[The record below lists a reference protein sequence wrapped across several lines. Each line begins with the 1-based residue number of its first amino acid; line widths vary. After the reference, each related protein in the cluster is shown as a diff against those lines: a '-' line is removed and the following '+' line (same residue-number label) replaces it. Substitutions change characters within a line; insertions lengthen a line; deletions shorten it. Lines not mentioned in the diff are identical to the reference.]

1 MKRTSAVDGVRRL
14 ADRGAMGSPHREL
27 AVNVGGSRHVLRSEL
42 LARLPDSLLAT
53 LIVRPGAATRPSA
66 TARREAAEAAAM
78 TRTDAGTTRDE
89 TATSR
94 AGGRGGFER
103 NSSARRDAGDGD
115 ATGVDAGERTERE
128 TLSGSDAGTQRRA
141 CRRSRVKTRRSSRR
155 GGARGGKTQGGE
167 KQGEDVR
174 PSGTQGGDPR
184 PRDARPVDT
193 QRGEV
198 PTEAAKRHVHN
209 PSCSSTSSSSA
220 RASSPP
226 YDDFDP
232 DSGEFFFDRDP
243 RAFDRIL
250 DAYHFGEVH
259 MDRSACPMCFKHEMD
274 FWGVG
279 ADHLDDCCR
288 FRYSELQ
295 EELDEI
301 VQMVE
306 TELRDSGTAGAASRG
321 HCERARVGVW
331 QLMEKPDSSR
341 LARSLALTSFAFI
354 VVSSVVMCLGT
365 IPELQ
370 LSPGADGAAGEEHP
384 TITAIET
391 VCIGWFT
398 VEFALRFFSAPDRVK
413 FMSSPM
419 NVVDL
424 LAVLPY
430 FVVLALTEMGG
441 SVMGLASMQQ
451 GVQALRIM
459 RVARIFKLA
468 RHSSG
473 LQTLTYALKSSFKEL
488 GLLLLYLG
496 VGVYLFSAL
505 GYTVEQSHPETLFSS
520 IPHSFWWAIITM
532 TTVGY
537 GDIYPK
543 TELGKINAAVSFLC
557 GILAIALPIH
567 PIINNFVKFY
577 NKQRVLE
584 MAAKHQLELLS
595 VSERLAGEMIAA
607 SSAGGGGGGDAEE
620 EDAGGGGAEGGMRLS
635 PNERCCCNGH
645 QRESRASGRSQLSHG
660 HLVHS
665 NIVAAKP

>member
-1 MKRTSAVDGVRRL
+1 
-14 ADRGAMGSPHREL
+14 MGLPHREL

-53 LIVRPGAATRPSA
+53 LLVRPGAARRPGA
-66 TARREAAEAAAM
+66 AKAAEAAAA
-78 TRTDAGTTRDE
+78 TARTDAGTTGDE

-94 AGGRGGFER
+94 GAGRGAFER
-103 NSSARRDAGDGD
+103 NASARRDAGDGD
-115 ATGVDAGERTERE
+115 VGERTEGE
-128 TLSGSDAGTQRRA
+128 TLSGTGTTASAAGSDAGTQRRA
-141 CRRSRVKTRRSSRR
+141 CRRPRVKTRRSSRR
-155 GGARGGKTQGGE
+155 GGARGGKAQGGE
-167 KQGEDVR
+167 QQGEDIR

-193 QRGEV
+193 QGGEV
-198 PTEAAKRHVHN
+198 PTEAAKRHVRN
-209 PSCSSTSSSSA
+209 PSCSSTSSCG

-259 MDRSACPMCFKHEMD
+259 MDRSACPMCFKQEMD

-279 ADHLDDCCR
+279 ADCLDDCCR

-306 TELRDSGTAGAASRG
+306 TELRDSGTAGAAQRG
-321 HCERARVGVW
+321 RCERARVGVW

-370 LSPGADGAAGEEHP
+370 PGPGADGAAGEEHP
-384 TITAIET
+384 TIAAIET

-459 RVARIFKLA
+459 RVARVFKLA

-607 SSAGGGGGGDAEE
+607 AAVGGGGGDAEE
-620 EDAGGGGAEGGMRLS
+620 EDVGGGGEMRLG
-635 PNERCCCNGH
+635 PDERCCCNGH
-645 QRESRASGRSQLSHG
+645 QHESRVSGRSQLDHG